1 MPAIVE
7 FAAMVLDNL
16 FARVFVELA
25 VVARRFG
32 HSRCGGVAIMMGLV
46 LPVVIGMTALGSEIT
61 FLLFK
66 HRQMQS
72 VADAAALSAAT
83 AIQTGYP
90 GFAVEARAITA
101 SLGFTDLVNGVTITP
116 NNPPASGPSAGNAKA
131 VEVIVSQPQTLFLVT
146 LFRSGLFN
154 VTARAVAL
162 PGSGTYC
169 VLALNG
175 GSTTGVTISNGAV
188 VNLTKCGLAV
198 DSTGSSALSM
208 SGSAQLNA
216 QSVSVSGAASI
227 TNGAAINPSSALKTA
242 QPAVTDPYAG
252 VAMPTYS
259 GCGGG
264 TNKSYGHG
272 TWALSPGVYCS
283 DLSFTNDAIVTMSPG
298 VYFIDRGTFAVGGN
312 VTLNGS
318 GVTIVLTSSTGS
330 DYAIASI
337 GNGANVTLSAP
348 TTGATAGI
356 VFFGDRRAPAS
367 NVQNFGGGATINVN
381 GALYFPTQEVD
392 FQNGI
397 NNPSGCTQLIGGTIR
412 FVGGSNFQ
420 NNCPTGVAA
429 VGATNS
435 ALAE

>member
-1 MPAIVE
+1 MVFEGKFTKILRI
-7 FAAMVLDNL
+7 AALG
-16 FARVFVELA
+16 
-25 VVARRFG
+25 RRFG
-32 HSRCGGVAIMMGLV
+32 HSRGGSVAIMMGLV

-101 SLGFTDLVNGVTITP
+101 SLGFQDQVNGVTITP
-116 NNPPASGPSAGNAKA
+116 NNPPASGPSAGNSSA
-131 VEVIVSQPQTLFLVT
+131 VEVIVAQPQTLFLVT

-154 VTARAVAL
+154 VTARAVAT

-169 VLALNG
+169 VLALNRS
-175 GSTTGVTISNGAV
+175 STPDVTMSNGAI
-188 VNLTKCGLAV
+188 VNLPSCGLAA
-198 DSTGSSALSM
+198 DSTGNAALSM
-208 SGSAQLNA
+208 SGSAQLKMNA
-216 QSVSVSGAASI
+216 ANKPPQFVSVSGTASI
-227 TNGAAINPSSALKTA
+227 TNGAAINPASALKIS
-242 QPAVTDPYAG
+242 QPAVPDPYAS
-252 VAMPTYS
+252 VAMPSYS

-264 TNKSYGHG
+264 TNKSYAHG
-272 TWALSPGVYCS
+272 TWSLSPGVYCS
-283 DLSFTNDAIVTMSPG
+283 NLSFTNDAVVTMSAG
-298 VYFIDRGTFAVGGN
+298 IYFIDRGTFSVGGN
-312 VTLNGS
+312 VTLTGT

-330 DYAIASI
+330 NYAIASI
-337 GNGANVTLSAP
+337 GNGAVVTLSAP
-348 TTGATAGI
+348 TTGSTAGI
-356 VFFGDRRAPAS
+356 VFFGDRLAPAS

-397 NNPSGCTQLIGGTIR
+397 NNPSGCTQLIGGTIK

-420 NNCPTGVAA
+420 NNCPTGVTSI
-429 VGATNS
+429 GGSNS